1 MSRTDGLSVLKAG
14 WSHIRS
20 QTQALAWPTWPH
32 PDRPEKEVLQW
43 LWDMGEWAV
52 KFCSTDPSEAE
63 LAKWVT
69 DMAQLAVQPRVMN
82 TARVFA
88 LCADLDIAAMRLQ
101 VPWGEEVNLEEWA
114 RMHLHVVAEWAL
126 QGMVDVGIRRRS

>member
-1 MSRTDGLSVLKAG
+1 MKTPIMDALTEVFEEFPGALSHVRAFV
-14 WSHIRS
+14 
-20 QTQALAWPTWPH
+20 TA
-32 PDRPEKEVLQW
+32 
-43 LWDMGEWAV
+43 
-52 KFCSTDPSEAE
+52 SEEDHRDNQPA
-63 LAKWVT
+63 
-69 DMAQLAVQPRVMN
+69 LAVQPRVMN

-114 RMHLHVVAEWAL
+114 RMHLHVVAKWAL